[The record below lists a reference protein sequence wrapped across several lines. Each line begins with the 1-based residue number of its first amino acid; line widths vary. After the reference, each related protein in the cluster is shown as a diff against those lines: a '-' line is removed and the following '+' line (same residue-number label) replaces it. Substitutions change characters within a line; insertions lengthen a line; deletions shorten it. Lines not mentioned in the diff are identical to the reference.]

1 ILVDRPDVA
10 GRLAILQI
18 HAKDITLAPEVNLEQ
33 VARRTPGFV
42 GADLANLLNEAALL
56 AVRRDLKGVGMKEI
70 DDAVDR
76 IVAGLEKKNRLI
88 NDRERRIVAY
98 HEAGHAIVAERM
110 PTADPVHKISIIPRG
125 VAALGYTQQLPTED
139 RYLLT
144 KQELLDRIAVLLGGR
159 VAEEIV
165 FNEISTG
172 AGNDLERVTDLARR
186 TVMEYGRSGELGPV
200 TWVGARPQ
208 YLASADGAGG
218 ESRTYSERTAR
229 EIDAE
234 VHGIIDGTYERVR
247 GVLEADRQILEE
259 LANRLL

>member
-56 AVRRDLKGVGMKEI
+56 AARRDQSTVTMKEI

-76 IVAGLEKKNRLI
+76 IIAGLEKKNRLI
-88 NDRERRIVAY
+88 NDKERRIVAF
-98 HEAGHAIVAERM
+98 HEAGHAIVAERVE
-110 PTADPVHKISIIPRG
+110 TADPVHKISIIPRG
-125 VAALGYTQQLPTED
+125 LAALGYTQQLPTED

-144 KQELLDRIAVLLGGR
+144 KQELMDRIAVLLGGR
-159 VAEEIV
+159 VAEGLV
-165 FNEISTG
+165 FEEGSTG
-172 AGNDLERVTDLARR
+172 AGNDLERVSDLARR
-186 TVMEYGRSGELGPV
+186 MVMEYGMSRELGPV
-200 TWVGARPQ
+200 NYRGSVTPQ
-208 YLASADGAGG
+208 FVPNGDGAHFG
-218 ESRTYSERTAR
+218 EQRNYSEETAR
-229 EIDAE
+229 SIDRE

-247 GVLEADRQILEE
+247 EIL
-259 LANRLL
+259 